1 MKRALIFLADGFEE
15 VEALTPAD
23 YLRRAGIEVVLA
35 GIAGKTVKG
44 ARGITVIAD
53 AGPEALDMDYDA
65 VICPGGMPGARNLA
79 DSEKVKSCI
88 LRHHVQGKIVA
99 AICAS
104 PAYVL
109 EGSCH
114 LLRGKKFTGYPGTE
128 SMVQSGYYQHDP
140 VVVDSGIIT
149 SKGPGTAGAFAIALI
164 DALAGH
170 AKAQEVRQHTLLG

>member
-23 YLRRAGIEVVLA
+23 YMRRAGIEVILA

-44 ARGITVIAD
+44 ARGVTVLAD
-53 AGPEALDMDYDA
+53 AGPEALADTYDA

-79 DSEKVKSCI
+79 ESEKVRTCI
-88 LRHHVQGKIVA
+88 LRHHAEGRIVA

-114 LLRGKKFTGYPGTE
+114 LLKGKKFTGYPGTE
-128 SMVQSGYYQHDP
+128 GMVQGGHYLHDP
-140 VVVDSGIIT
+140 VVIDGTIIT
-149 SKGPGTAGAFAIALI
+149 SRGPGTAGAFAIALI